1 MGRAFL
7 KRTLGRKIAL
17 GFAIASFLG
26 ALVTLVA
33 FVVMLGRYGSAD
45 VIVASLLATD
55 FFFASCGIVLYF
67 ISQPPRYEL
76 LAWDHVEAGTADSG
90 V

>member
-1 MGRAFL
+1 M

-26 ALVTLVA
+26 ALASLVA
-33 FVVMLGRYGSAD
+33 FVVLLGRYGSAD
-45 VIVASLLATD
+45 VIVASLLASII
-55 FFFASCGIVLYF
+55 FFAGCAIVLYF

-76 LAWDHVEAGTADSG
+76 LPWDHDEAGSADTKD
-90 V
+90 